1 MKVLAMFWKKEEPFI
16 HKKKQVID
24 ELLDYLCEKHEGFIR
39 IKNDER
45 IEKKEGDFVHV
56 FSFLIYYSYGTYRID
71 PFVGIRY
78 DPINDFEFQ
87 VNKLKYN
94 NLHTTIG
101 NRICAIK
108 KYEYISKGFISEQF
122 EIDSV
127 KSFNKTK
134 VKLSSEL
141 AKMNESYFKKF
152 SSVEM
157 IHQALNKYPNDNSV
171 HSKGYYL
178 RFRFGI
184 IAAKLA
190 LASNLNEL
198 IEIYRSTQIENKM
211 MDELAY
217 FENVVQ
223 QLDQLNSE
231 INFTDNT
238 FEELNTE
245 QQTKMGMIDKIDWH
259 LNEALTHPEM
269 GGVHIGFY
277 FNWIVDHDMYGE
289 LHEDEFLENIQE
301 VKDKEITGLEYI
313 IDICDE
319 KFWDEDLNEEGLN
332 FTEFYYETYL
342 DDFATYCKDHKESI
356 YTPEKYWF
364 HYEQISKMISKRF
377 EDWKT

>member
-1 MKVLAMFWKKEEPFI
+1 MFWKKEEPFT

-45 IEKKEGDFVHV
+45 IEKKEGDFVHA

-78 DPINDFEFQ
+78 NQINDFEFQ

-108 KYEYISKGFISEQF
+108 KYEYISKGYISEQF

-141 AKMNESYFKKF
+141 AKINESYFKKF

-157 IHQALNKYPNDNSV
+157 IHQALNKYPLENSV
-171 HSKGYYL
+171 HSDLDYYI
-178 RFRFGI
+178 RYRFGI

-190 LASNLNEL
+190 NALNESDL
-198 IEIYRSTQIENKM
+198 VEIYRNRHIKSNM

-223 QLDQLNSE
+223 ELERLN
-231 INFTDNT
+231 I
-238 FEELNTE
+238 EE
-245 QQTKMGMIDKIDWH
+245 DK
-259 LNEALTHPEM
+259 
-269 GGVHIGFY
+269 
-277 FNWIVDHDMYGE
+277 
-289 LHEDEFLENIQE
+289 
-301 VKDKEITGLEYI
+301 K
-313 IDICDE
+313 
-319 KFWDEDLNEEGLN
+319 
-332 FTEFYYETYL
+332 
-342 DDFATYCKDHKESI
+342 
-356 YTPEKYWF
+356 
-364 HYEQISKMISKRF
+364 
-377 EDWKT
+377 